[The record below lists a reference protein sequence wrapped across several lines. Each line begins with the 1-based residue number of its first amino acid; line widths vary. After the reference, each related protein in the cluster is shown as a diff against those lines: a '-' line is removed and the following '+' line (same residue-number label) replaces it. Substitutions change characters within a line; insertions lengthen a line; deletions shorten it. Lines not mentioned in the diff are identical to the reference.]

1 MIDAGVERISEFGND
16 HLIPHFIICFGISYY
31 SKDVKTFKEIFLPK
45 MRRYGIRSAF
55 LTILNFRRY
64 NLKTKEAVKQQHL
77 DSRKGQLDKEIKKS
91 DLLVSRIISEDLE
104 LFYTNLQN
112 PERQPKSDY
121 ASIFSTQKLTEEELT
136 PLKNRDRYFLNTF
149 SLYHGTFG
157 FSNFNGDFLEAVE
170 KSSDPDSIFSYS
182 SGCRDTIILHVTL
195 KSMEKEMRKRVANED
210 PSNMELKKQRVKWY
224 SQNQYT
230 YKFAKKE

>member
-1 MIDAGVERISEFGND
+1 MIDADFERISEFGND
-16 HLIPHFIICFGISYY
+16 HLLPHFIICFGLWYY
-31 SKDVKTFKEIFLPK
+31 SKDVKTFQEIFLPK
-45 MRRYGIRSAF
+45 MRRYGIRSAI

-64 NLKTKEAVKQQHL
+64 NLKTKEAVKQQHI
-77 DSRKGQLDKEIKKS
+77 DSRKGQLDKGIKKS

-136 PLKNRDRYFLNTF
+136 PLENRDRDFLNTF
-149 SLYHGTFG
+149 SLYDRTFG
-157 FSNFNGDFLEAVE
+157 LSYFNEELEAIE

-182 SGCRDTIILHVTL
+182 TGCRDTITLHVTP
-195 KSMEKEMRKRVANED
+195 KSVQEEMRKRVADED
-210 PSNMELKKQRVKWY
+210 LLNMELKKQRVKWY

-230 YKFAKKE
+230 YKFVKKE